1 MVLLVL
7 EATSRRQDAEHN
19 ARAWLAWN
27 TAALGR
33 VRKLPKLST
42 LTIKPRRRRRP
53 QTWQE
58 QLAIAKLITAAH
70 SKRRKA

>member
-1 MVLLVL
+1 MMLLVL
-7 EATSRRQDAEHN
+7 EATARRRDAEHN

-33 VRKLPKLST
+33 AKRLPRLQSLLVKPKRRK
-42 LTIKPRRRRRP
+42 RP

-58 QLAIAKLITAAH
+58 QLAIARMITAAYGR
-70 SKRRKA
+70 KRAV